1 MNIWGKI
8 KKVFGSNVLHNHSEE
23 ENFSINSKVNNE
35 ESYDH
40 KSDYVDA
47 VVAMEEATLLKNE
60 DIDLTME
67 KSRSLLKEATSL
79 KTKILI

>member
-8 KKVFGSNVLHNHSEE
+8 KVFGSNVLHNHSE

-60 DIDLTME
+60 T
-67 KSRSLLKEATSL
+67 
-79 KTKILI
+79 LI